1 MNVNTMYMKKL
12 FLLNILMLCGTL
24 SFAQNFYYR
33 ATVQSIEIFFGFT
46 NWDSQLDAA
55 TSTDAFIIADSVRI
69 NGVTFDSVGVKYK
82 GNSSYNPNN
91 NKNPLHIE
99 LDYIKGSQDY
109 QGYTNIKLQNGYSD
123 PSMIREVLSYAILE
137 QYMDCPKAN
146 FANVYINGT
155 LRGLYSNAES
165 INKKFNGDHY
175 YQSNDSFFKCN
186 PIGGAGPGSTVNP
199 DLKYIS
205 MDSSAY
211 FNGYELKSTYGWN
224 RLVDL
229 INTLNNDVTNIE
241 SKLDIDR
248 ALWMLAFNNVLVNLD
263 SYSGAFRQNYYLS
276 WDLNARFVPTIWD
289 LNMCFGGFPG
299 GTGSGPYTAT
309 TLDPMSNS
317 TSTNHP
323 LIVKMMANPLY
334 KRMYMA
340 HVRTIVQEIFASQ
353 DYLTTANT
361 LRATIDASVQADP
374 YKFYTYTQFQNS
386 LTTDIAGG
394 GPPGST
400 IPGLQNLMSA
410 RTTYFSTNSN
420 YILVAPTISA
430 FGTSNNTPTFGES
443 IFITATC
450 SNESIVYLGYRLNH
464 QLKFNRV
471 QMFDDGAHG
480 DGAAGDHVYGFPVTL
495 SGAIFEYYIYAENAN
510 AGLFSPQRAEHEYH
524 TLTVTLP
531 FCAVGDVLINEVVAS
546 NSSSA
551 YDSNAE
557 NDDWVELFNTT
568 ASAIDLSG
576 MYLTD
581 DPINLMK
588 WSFPIGTS
596 IPANGYLLVWCDNDI
611 EQSGLHTN
619 FKLSSLGEN
628 LIFSNGGTNYDQVIF
643 GVQTTDVAYARCPD
657 GSVFSFAT
665 PTPNATN
672 NCEAGVSELAETLNI
687 SAFPVPASDYI
698 KFISN
703 EKEPLSI
710 QITDIQGRIMLT
722 HSLISGENE
731 INLSNWSN
739 GIYYASIQKSSGK
752 RFTLTFMKN

>member
-1 MNVNTMYMKKL
+1 MKYTALITFIL
-12 FLLNILMLCGTL
+12 FFGNSLF
-24 SFAQNFYYR
+24 SQNFYDR
-33 ATVQSIEIFFGFT
+33 ATVQTIEIFFGFT

-55 TSTDAFIIADSVRI
+55 TSTDVYIVADSVRI
-69 NGVTFDSVGVKYK
+69 NGITFDSVGVKYK
-82 GNSSYNPNN
+82 GNSSYNANN
-91 NKNPLHIE
+91 NKNPLHLE
-99 LDYIKGSQDY
+99 LDYIIGSQDY
-109 QGYTNIKLQNGYSD
+109 QGYTDVKLQNGYSD
-123 PSMIREVLSYAILE
+123 PSMIREVLSYSILE

-175 YQSNDSFFKCN
+175 YLSNESFFKCN
-186 PIGGAGPGSTVNP
+186 PVGGAGPGSTSNP

-229 INTLNNDVTNIE
+229 INTLNNNVIDIE

-248 ALWMLAFNNVLVNLD
+248 VLWMLAFNNVLVNLD
-263 SYSGAFRQNYYLS
+263 SYNGAFRQNYYLS

-317 TSTNHP
+317 TSANHP

-340 HVRTIVQEIFASQ
+340 HIRTIVQEVFASQ
-353 DYLTTANT
+353 SYLTTANT

-394 GPPGST
+394 GPPGSS
-400 IPGLQNLMSA
+400 IPGLQNLMGA
-410 RTTYFSTNSN
+410 RSTYFSTNSN
-420 YILVAPTISA
+420 YNLVAPSISA
-430 FGTSNNTPTFGES
+430 FGASNNSPAFGES
-443 IFITATC
+443 IYITTTC
-450 SNESIVYLGYRLNH
+450 SNESSVYLGYRLNH

-471 QMFDDGAHG
+471 QMFDDGTHG
-480 DGAAGDHVYGFPVTL
+480 DGAAGDHIYGFPITL
-495 SGAIFEYYIYAENAN
+495 NGALFEYYIYAENSN

-524 TLTVTLP
+524 SLAISIP
-531 FCAVGDVLINEVVAS
+531 FCNIGDVLINEIVAS
-546 NSSSA
+546 NSTSA
-551 YDSNAE
+551 YDSNGE

-568 ASAIDLSG
+568 SSALDLSG
-576 MYLTD
+576 MYLSD

-596 IPANGYLLVWCDNDI
+596 IPAYGYLVVWCDNDMG
-611 EQSGLHTN
+611 QTGLHTN

-628 LIFSNGGTNYDQVIF
+628 LIFSNGTAIYNQVVF
-643 GVQTTDVAYARCPD
+643 GVQSADIAYARCPD
-657 GSVFSFAT
+657 GSSFSFAT

-672 NCEAGVSELAETLNI
+672 NCEAAVTEIDELLNI
-687 SAFPVPASDYI
+687 RAYPVPASDFI
-698 KFISN
+698 KFVSN
-703 EKEPLSI
+703 EEEQLQLK
-710 QITDIQGRIMLT
+710 ITDIQGRLILNCILT
-722 HSLISGENE
+722 SGENE
-731 INLSNWSN
+731 ISISDWSN
-739 GIYYASIQKSSGK
+739 GVYYASIEKLNGK
-752 RFTLTFMKN
+752 KVRITLMKN